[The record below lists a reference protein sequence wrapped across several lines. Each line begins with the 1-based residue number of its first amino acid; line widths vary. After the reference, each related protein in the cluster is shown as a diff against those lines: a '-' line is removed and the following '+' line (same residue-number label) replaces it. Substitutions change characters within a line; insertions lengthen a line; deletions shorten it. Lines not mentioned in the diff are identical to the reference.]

1 MSARS
6 VSQCLL
12 PNLSK
17 GITWCL
23 PGSAQCL
30 SSQRLSNGLDQCLSE
45 LALTCLFCQCLWWEP
60 CWCLSGLD
68 SPVFLPMSL
77 LVNSIDVCL
86 KFFWRLLPNLS
97 VFLPMS
103 FQEEPADV
111 CLDWARV
118 SPCQYLSSEL
128 NRCQICLSFCQYLF
142 RKSLLMSAWIELAC
156 LLASIFLVSSIDVCL
171 KCFPLLVCQC
181 LSSGSLGFLLRRA
194 SRRFS
199 RLLPSVSEQSYSQ
212 GLRSFCHSVSLV
224 CLNVSLVSDGVGI
237 QSSSVSGGC
246 QLDVFPWVF
255 QDSVSKPIRS
265 SSGLLLQDLSNLLL
279 VLLPHNFLSRLY
291 KLPTCK

>member
-1 MSARS
+1 M
-6 VSQCLL
+6 
-12 PNLSK
+12 
-17 GITWCL
+17 
-23 PGSAQCL
+23 
-30 SSQRLSNGLDQCLSE
+30 
-45 LALTCLFCQCLWWEP
+45 
-60 CWCLSGLD
+60 
-68 SPVFLPMSL
+68 
-77 LVNSIDVCL
+77 
-86 KFFWRLLPNLS
+86 
-97 VFLPMS
+97 
-103 FQEEPADV
+103 
-111 CLDWARV
+111 

-265 SSGLLLQDLSNLLL
+265 SSGLPL
-279 VLLPHNFLSRLY
+279 HNFLSRLY
-291 KLPTCK
+291 KSSNLQVKILIDLGVGFKDSTGKHKLILTNYLK

>member
-1 MSARS
+1 M
-6 VSQCLL
+6 
-12 PNLSK
+12 PNL
-17 GITWCL
+17 
-23 PGSAQCL
+23 
-30 SSQRLSNGLDQCLSE
+30 
-45 LALTCLFCQCLWWEP
+45 F
-60 CWCLSGLD
+60 
-68 SPVFLPMSL
+68 
-77 LVNSIDVCL
+77 
-86 KFFWRLLPNLS
+86 
-97 VFLPMS
+97 
-103 FQEEPADV
+103 
-111 CLDWARV
+111 
-118 SPCQYLSSEL
+118 
-128 NRCQICLSFCQYLF
+128 FCQYLF
-142 RKSLLMSAWIELAC
+142 RINLLLFAWIELTC

-265 SSGLLLQDLSNLLL
+265 SSGLLL
-279 VLLPHNFLSRLY
+279 HNFLSRLY
-291 KLPTCK
+291 KSSNLQVKILIDLGVGFKDSTGKHKLILTNYLK